1 MKHSTKIIIALV
13 IGIIF
18 IIVMAIAMFMFVNN
32 NSTSEEVQEEAVVEE
47 TSVIGDEEFTNEI
60 LLYDIASFG
69 VSQTDDGTYLVKI
82 NDDLET
88 EAFANLNCNE
98 DLTFVDYDYSDG
110 KVYIMYSIN
119 TSVQIYSIDLENYD
133 TELVVELD
141 DSDDC
146 ITSYLDL
153 RDEADAFYVCDD
165 KIYYLVDQLY
175 IYEYDM
181 ETMSKN
187 IIIDISKDYYDEET
201 DTYNYIY
208 SFDIDKNNNI
218 IYYAESWSGESGNSH
233 VYKFN
238 VEEETEEEV
247 LNVENFCIW
256 EINLNDNYLVCEV
269 TEDGSSFTYYVYN
282 IDDESVWE
290 LGANDNGA
298 YCMLGGGNVAFTDD
312 YIMLSDSEK
321 IILSDYDGETVG
333 EIAIC
338 EDNEFIYEIVNLTTD
353 KIQVIIAEDSVIGKV
368 ILIDF
373 TYDTLEE
380 VEGSYSKVLKIK

>member
-1 MKHSTKIIIALV
+1 M
-13 IGIIF
+13 
-18 IIVMAIAMFMFVNN
+18 
-32 NSTSEEVQEEAVVEE
+32 
-47 TSVIGDEEFTNEI
+47 
-60 LLYDIASFG
+60 
-69 VSQTDDGTYLVKI
+69 
-82 NDDLET
+82 
-88 EAFANLNCNE
+88 
-98 DLTFVDYDYSDG
+98 
-110 KVYIMYSIN
+110 
-119 TSVQIYSIDLENYD
+119 
-133 TELVVELD
+133 
-141 DSDDC
+141 
-146 ITSYLDL
+146 
-153 RDEADAFYVCDD
+153 
-165 KIYYLVDQLY
+165 
-175 IYEYDM
+175 
-181 ETMSKN
+181 
-187 IIIDISKDYYDEET
+187 
-201 DTYNYIY
+201 
-208 SFDIDKNNNI
+208 
-218 IYYAESWSGESGNSH
+218 
-233 VYKFN
+233 
-238 VEEETEEEV
+238 
-247 LNVENFCIW
+247 NVENFCIW